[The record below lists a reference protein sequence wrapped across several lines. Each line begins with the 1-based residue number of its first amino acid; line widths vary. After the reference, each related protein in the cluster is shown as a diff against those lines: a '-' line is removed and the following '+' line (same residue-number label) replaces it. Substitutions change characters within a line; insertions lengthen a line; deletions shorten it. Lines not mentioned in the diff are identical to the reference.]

1 MMNFL
6 IYLIIGASVTGF
18 IELIVNLD
26 KKINGERPD
35 DNGIDIGG
43 IERTVLIIIW
53 PIVIVLFIFYL
64 LKKIFS

>member
-26 KKINGERPD
+26 KKINSKTTD
-35 DNGIDIGG
+35 AINIGG

>member
-6 IYLIIGASVTGF
+6 IYLIIGVLVTGF

-26 KKINGERPD
+26 KILNVERPD
-35 DNGIDIGG
+35 DNDIDIGG

-53 PIVIVLFIFYL
+53 PIVVVLFIFYL

>member
-1 MMNFL
+1 MNFL
-6 IYLIIGASVTGF
+6 IYLIIGVLVTGF

-26 KKINGERPD
+26 KILNVERPD
-35 DNGIDIGG
+35 DNDIDIGG

-53 PIVIVLFIFYL
+53 PIVVVLFIFYL

>member
-26 KKINGERPD
+26 KILNVEKPD
-35 DNGIDIGG
+35 DNDIDVGG

-53 PIVIVLFIFYL
+53 PIVVVLFIFYF

>member
-26 KKINGERPD
+26 KKINSKTTD
-35 DNGIDIGG
+35 GINIGG